1 MFLVNPVY
9 KNPLLIKLEHER
21 VHFDPPDSFAKYLDF
36 DFYMYVYG
44 TLLQIFE
51 RYFEIEA
58 SRVSHL
64 FQTSFPI
71 SNRFS
76 RKYEKGESK

>member
-1 MFLVNPVY
+1 MIVVMIRAEFQTRRYSQILGNILIALILVYYLNT
-9 KNPLLIKLEHER
+9 KGFILTL
-21 VHFDPPDSFAKYLDF
+21 PDIFAEYLDC

-44 TLLQIFE
+44 TLLEILE

-64 FQTSFPI
+64 FL
-71 SNRFS
+71 
-76 RKYEKGESK
+76 K